1 MTDSK
6 GANDTNDTDN
16 KAREINLEE
25 VGKLIEA
32 LERDLVGVR
41 SGSADVQRL
50 RDEVE
55 TLKNVLSSPIRR
67 HHWVR
72 DGLHSVRTGLEGT
85 LDSAMAESMKVGQY
99 ISEIGRIL
107 GL

>member
-1 MTDSK
+1 VTEQK
-6 GANDTNDTDN
+6 GVKDDAQ
-16 KAREINLEE
+16 EINLEE
-25 VGKLIEA
+25 VGNLIEA
-32 LERDLVGVR
+32 LERDLAGVR

-55 TLKNVLSSPIRR
+55 TLKNVLNSPIRR

-85 LDSAMAESMKVGQY
+85 LDSAMAEGMKVGQY

>member
-1 MTDSK
+1 MTDRK
-6 GANDTNDTDN
+6 GAND
-16 KAREINLEE
+16 KAREIDLEE
-25 VGKLIEA
+25 VGNLIEA
-32 LERDLVGVR
+32 LERDLAGVR

-55 TLKNVLSSPIRR
+55 TLKNVLHSPIRR

-72 DGLHSVRTGLEGT
+72 DGLHSVRSGLEDT
-85 LDSAMAESMKVGQY
+85 LDSAVAEGVKVGQY

>member
-1 MTDSK
+1 VTDSK